1 MATAVVTSSET
12 RSITLTLIV
21 AVQSSSMLAL
31 TIADANSTADSCHVD
46 KIEETT
52 ARSPQ
57 KRELLARCFTV
68 CQTAVSN
75 IDFRHQVLRLL
86 VKIHNALLEAEV
98 DYISACRCLRIL
110 GDGPAISQNILKLLV
125 GPIEQKLLA
134 YQVALDL
141 VESDNQAML
150 LSVEE

>member
-1 MATAVVTSSET
+1 MVEAMVMATAVVTSSET

-57 KRELLARCFTV
+57 KFC
-68 CQTAVSN
+68 VSSSRSTTR
-75 IDFRHQVLRLL
+75 F
-86 VKIHNALLEAEV
+86 
-98 DYISACRCLRIL
+98 
-110 GDGPAISQNILKLLV
+110 
-125 GPIEQKLLA
+125 
-134 YQVALDL
+134 
-141 VESDNQAML
+141 
-150 LSVEE
+150 